1 MVFGGCI
8 IAGQFEARKNTQ
20 DVIDT
25 PITVL
30 MSLNKQESIG
40 FSEMSVVF
48 PIWEDEIEFFTFQ
61 IIVLTSTKTSGIEI
75 LAKNQVDNFAVSL
88 QIKIN
93 IPKAL
98 LPCFKVS

>member
-1 MVFGGCI
+1 MIVLLGHLGLCLKIKSLVLNTSLTDGRVVFGGCI

-40 FSEMSVVF
+40 FSEISVVF
-48 PIWEDEIEFFTFQ
+48 PI
-61 IIVLTSTKTSGIEI
+61 
-75 LAKNQVDNFAVSL
+75 
-88 QIKIN
+88 
-93 IPKAL
+93 
-98 LPCFKVS
+98 